1 MARYIVRRSYV
12 IILGKIW
19 MPMAPASLQ
28 KDLSSYDIENIR
40 GYSRHLSGDDNGP
53 ITREGFEHWLM
64 LNSGD
69 FSSVD
74 DFKASIEDGDQTI
87 DYDWSKGEDSECAY
101 LDTLPSEE

>member
-1 MARYIVRRSYV
+1 MARRLVRYSYV

-19 MPMAPASLQ
+19 LPMAPASLR
-28 KDLSSYDIENIR
+28 KDLSSYDIDNIR
-40 GYSRHLSGDDNGP
+40 GYSRHLSGDETGP

-74 DFKASIEDGDQTI
+74 DFTGSIEDGDTTL
-87 DYDWSKGEDSECAY
+87 DFPWAKDESEINY
-101 LDTLPSEE
+101 YDTLPSED